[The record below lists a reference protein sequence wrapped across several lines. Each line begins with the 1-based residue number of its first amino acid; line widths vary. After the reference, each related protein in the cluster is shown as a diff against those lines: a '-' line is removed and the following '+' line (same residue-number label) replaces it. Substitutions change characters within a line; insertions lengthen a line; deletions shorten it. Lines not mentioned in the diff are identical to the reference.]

1 MCMCMCMYSMHA
13 CGVCLRLHVLSHAA
27 ACPLGVRAQHGG
39 LDDALEVERRLVQ
52 QGDLAPPACHVIY
65 IYTGLGTQGGSMGS
79 TGLQDRAHGVAA
91 GEQWAAGS
99 PSVTA
104 DGSEAPM

>member
-1 MCMCMCMYSMHA
+1 MC
-13 CGVCLRLHVLSHAA
+13 V
-27 ACPLGVRAQHGG
+27 
-39 LDDALEVERRLVQ
+39 
-52 QGDLAPPACHVIY
+52 
-65 IYTGLGTQGGSMGS
+65 GLGTQGGSMGS
-79 TGLQDRAHGVAA
+79 IGLQARAHGVAA